1 MTGIAYT
8 AGDLTVS
15 YGEATLTQEAIG
27 ATAGTEEDF
36 DSLQAAYTIGAMTI
50 SAAISETTGVG
61 GVAAQKFETNT
72 LAVSFAF

>member
-1 MTGIAYT
+1 MARRPQRY
-8 AGDLTVS
+8 
-15 YGEATLTQEAIG
+15 
-27 ATAGTEEDF
+27 TEEDF